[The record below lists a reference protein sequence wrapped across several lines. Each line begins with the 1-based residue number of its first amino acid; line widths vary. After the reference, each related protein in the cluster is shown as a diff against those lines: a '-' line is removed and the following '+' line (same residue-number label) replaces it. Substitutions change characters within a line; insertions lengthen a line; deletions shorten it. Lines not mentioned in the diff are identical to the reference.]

1 MFQNAGQCA
10 VGHYAAA
17 ADEDN
22 PGGDGFRFFQQMGGN
37 QDGFVFP
44 HTGDQFA
51 DMGFLIG
58 VEAVGRFVEEQYG
71 RIA

>member
-1 MFQNAGQCA
+1 MKNLWI
-10 VGHYAAA
+10 VTKN
-17 ADEDN
+17 ELK
-22 PGGDGFRFFQQMGGN
+22 RS
-37 QDGFVFP
+37 
-44 HTGDQFA
+44 GDQFA